1 MLMFSDELDIM
12 IKKGSLRLYI
22 KNCYFVMVW
31 GKRKMFRQFLNYRDL
46 YFPDSYDI
54 EGEVQKI
61 TLIEGNALLLR
72 SGIVHAVRTLEHSFA
87 LGINFI
93 ENRDLRKLYKIS
105 VMYGLMFAIALSG
118 IFISVSFMLLFIKLS
133 LQFQIL

>member
-46 YFPDSYDI
+46 YFPDYYDI

-61 TLIEGNALLLR
+61 TLLEGNALLLR

-118 IFISVSFMLLFIKLS
+118 IYIKSHLS
-133 LQFQIL
+133 SCSSN

>member
-31 GKRKMFRQFLNYRDL
+31 RKRKMFRQFLNYRDL

-54 EGEVQKI
+54 EGEV
-61 TLIEGNALLLR
+61 
-72 SGIVHAVRTLEHSFA
+72 
-87 LGINFI
+87 
-93 ENRDLRKLYKIS
+93 
-105 VMYGLMFAIALSG
+105 
-118 IFISVSFMLLFIKLS
+118 
-133 LQFQIL
+133 